1 MLTRQLVYLIKCI
14 QRCFENSQF
23 DQKSSSSNDTMNVL
37 SYELYT
43 QLSMLISY
51 FETCQITLT
60 VVLLRYQ
67 SSNTYLSFCSFFFSN
82 SIHYPQLKYMSHTV
96 KLRTISNAHDLPFI
110 HVIEYEL

>member
-14 QRCFENSQF
+14 QRCFVNSQF
-23 DQKSSSSNDTMNVL
+23 DHKSSSSNDTVNVL

-67 SSNTYLSFCSFFFSN
+67 CSNT
-82 SIHYPQLKYMSHTV
+82 
-96 KLRTISNAHDLPFI
+96 
-110 HVIEYEL
+110 